1 MDLCANGGGR
11 KAESEGRH
19 SMSEEGQI
27 FKKYR
32 LIAEIGRGG
41 MADVFLAVAQGP
53 VGFNKLVVLKK
64 ARTELTQ
71 DPEFL
76 SMFLDEARLA
86 ARLSHP
92 NVVHTTEIGQDGT
105 RYFIA
110 MEYLEG
116 QPMNRLRSRLGKDF
130 TTAMQARV
138 LAEALSGLH
147 YAHELCDFDGTPLHV
162 VHRDATPQN
171 IFVTYDGQVKVVD
184 FGIAKAVDSSSDTRT
199 GVVKG
204 KVSYMPPEQATG
216 QRVDR
221 RADIYAAGVM
231 LWESVAGRR
240 MWKGVADIT
249 VILELS
255 QGRIPAITD
264 VVPEVPLALARIID
278 KALSPKREDRY
289 ETAAD
294 MQHDI
299 EAYLASLPDAP
310 TSREIGKFITERFA
324 EDRAKVKAI
333 IETQLHDV
341 RWSGTHPRVTAE
353 NLPKIDPG
361 QLVLTPT
368 GAKTVAGGTGEPSS
382 PSIKTPSLLTAA
394 PVTSL
399 TSAEAPA
406 PSAKHSK
413 PIVPIAVAAVAAIGV
428 LIIGVRLFLP
438 SSQPAPPVSAA
449 TGAEQ
454 APFPKGPVT
463 ATAAPEQGSVKLVV
477 RVTPSD
483 AKILLDGVLLSAGT
497 FEGKVV
503 KVEGAKRIRVE
514 APGYLSK
521 EETITLSGDVM
532 MSISLERDA
541 KAKDKEPQAAAPAG
555 GPRPQRPSDPAPP
568 AATPAPPS
576 QTPLAPGQK
585 PKRTIDSDSPYAQ

>member
-1 MDLCANGGGR
+1 
-11 KAESEGRH
+11 
-19 SMSEEGQI
+19 MSEEGQI

-53 VGFNKLVVLKK
+53 VGFNKLVVVKK

-92 NVVHTTEIGQDGT
+92 NVVHTTEIGQDGA

-130 TTAMQARV
+130 TPTMQARV
-138 LAEALSGLH
+138 LAEALAGLH
-147 YAHELCDFDGTPLHV
+147 YAHELCDFDGTPLMV

-171 IFVTYDGQVKVVD
+171 VFVTYDGQVKVVD

-231 LWESVAGRR
+231 LWEAVAGRR
-240 MWKGVADIT
+240 MWKGIADIT

-264 VVPEVPLALARIID
+264 VVPDVPLPLARIID
-278 KALSPKREDRY
+278 KALAPKREDRY
-289 ETAAD
+289 ETAED
-294 MQHDI
+294 MQRDI
-299 EAYLASLPDAP
+299 EAYLASVPDAL
-310 TSREIGKFITERFA
+310 TTREIGKFITERFA
-324 EDRAKVKAI
+324 EDRAKVKSI
-333 IETQLHDV
+333 VETQLRDV

-368 GAKTVAGGTGEPSS
+368 GAKTVASAGTGEPSS

-394 PVTSL
+394 PVTS
-399 TSAEAPA
+399 AEAPA
-406 PSAKHSK
+406 PSPKPNK

-428 LIIGVRLFLP
+428 LIVGVRLFLP
-438 SSQPAPPVSAA
+438 SSQPAPTVSAA
-449 TGAEQ
+449 TGAERSP
-454 APFPKGPVT
+454 APKGTSTTTVT
-463 ATAAPEQGSVKLVV
+463 PEQGSVKLVI
-477 RVTPSD
+477 RVTPGD
-483 AKILLDGVLLSAGT
+483 AKILLDGVLLSAGS

-503 KVEGAKRIRVE
+503 KVDGAKRVRVE
-514 APGYLSK
+514 APGYLAK
-521 EETITLSGDVM
+521 EETIALSGDVM

-541 KAKDKEPQAAAPAG
+541 KAKDKEPQAAAPAV
-555 GPRPQRPSDPAPP
+555 GPRPQRPSDPVTPP
-568 AATPAPPS
+568 AATPAPPP
-576 QTPLAPGQK
+576 QAPLAPGQK

>member
-1 MDLCANGGGR
+1 
-11 KAESEGRH
+11 
-19 SMSEEGQI
+19 MSEEGQI

-53 VGFNKLVVLKK
+53 VGFNKLVVVKK
-64 ARTELTQ
+64 ARAELTQ

-138 LAEALSGLH
+138 LAEALAGLH
-147 YAHELCDFDGTPLHV
+147 YAHELCDFDGTPLMV

-231 LWESVAGRR
+231 LWEAVAGRR
-240 MWKGVADIT
+240 MWKGIADIT

-264 VVPEVPLALARIID
+264 VVPDVPLPLARIID

-289 ETAAD
+289 ETAMD
-294 MQHDI
+294 MQQDI

-310 TSREIGKFITERFA
+310 TSRDIGKFASERFA

-333 IETQLHDV
+333 VETQLRDV
-341 RWSGTHPRVTAE
+341 RWSGAYPRVTAE
-353 NLPKIDPG
+353 DLPKIDPG

-368 GAKTVAGGTGEPSS
+368 GAKTVAGGAGEPSS

-394 PVTSL
+394 PVTS
-399 TSAEAPA
+399 AEAPA
-406 PSAKHSK
+406 PRPKPNK

-438 SSQPAPPVSAA
+438 SSQPAPTVSAA

-454 APFPKGPVT
+454 YHAPKST
-463 ATAAPEQGSVKLVV
+463 ATAAPEQGSIKLVI
-477 RVTPSD
+477 RVTPND
-483 AKILLDGVLLSAGT
+483 AKILLDGVLLSAGS

-503 KVEGAKRIRVE
+503 KVDGPKRIRVE
-514 APGYLSK
+514 ATGYLPK
-521 EETITLSGDVM
+521 EETIALSGDVM

-541 KAKDKEPQAAAPAG
+541 KAKDKEPQAAAPAV
-555 GPRPQRPSDPAPP
+555 GPRPQRPSDPVTPP
-568 AATPAPPS
+568 AATPAPPP
-576 QTPLAPGQK
+576 QAPLAPGQK